1 MKLNN
6 VNEEPSG
13 YGYAQTGKRMRQLNW
28 VLVGV
33 VFALSLSATVHA
45 NDLETIIVGRSQE
58 DRARD
63 QYRHPIETLSFFEVK
78 PGMTVVETLPGRGW
92 YTRILV
98 PYVGSGGRFFGANY
112 SVDLFKRIFGD
123 RWESRRQQ
131 IENWLQT
138 FPGQTAF
145 LANQPPELG
154 AFVIG
159 QAPAELA
166 GQVDRVLFIRSLHH
180 LNRFDSRLLDE
191 AAAEAYV
198 LLKPGGIVGVVQ
210 HRAPESNDSEW
221 ANGSQGYLKKSRVV
235 DAFESA
241 GFFLEA
247 TSELNSNPLD
257 VPTENDR
264 VWRLPPTLRAEGKA
278 REVSLAIGESDRM
291 TLKFA
296 KPK

>member
-1 MKLNN
+1 
-6 VNEEPSG
+6 
-13 YGYAQTGKRMRQLNW
+13 MRQLSW

-33 VFALSLSATVHA
+33 VFSLSLGATVHA
-45 NDLETIIVGRSQE
+45 NDLETIIAGRSEE

-63 QYRHPIETLSFFEVK
+63 QYRHPIATLSLFEVE
-78 PGMTVVETLPGRGW
+78 PGMTVVETLPGSGW

-98 PYVGSGGRFFGANY
+98 PYVGSVGRFFGANY
-112 SVDLFKRIFGD
+112 SVDLFKRMFGD

-138 FPGQTAF
+138 FPGRTVF

-154 AFVIG
+154 AFIIG

-198 LLKPGGIVGVVQ
+198 LLKRGGIVGVVQ
-210 HRAPESNDSEW
+210 HRAPDSNSQEW
-221 ANGSQGYLKKSRVV
+221 SNGDNGYLRQTRVIE
-235 DAFESA
+235 AFEAA
-241 GFFLEA
+241 GFSLEA
-247 TSELNSNPLD
+247 TTELNSNGLD

-264 VWRLPPTLRAEGKA
+264 VWRLPPSLRAEGEA
-278 REVSLAIGESDRM
+278 RKVSLAIGESDRM

>member
-1 MKLNN
+1 
-6 VNEEPSG
+6 
-13 YGYAQTGKRMRQLNW
+13 MRQLNW
-28 VLVGV
+28 FLVGV
-33 VFALSLSATVHA
+33 VFSLSLGATVHA
-45 NDLETIIVGRSQE
+45 NDLETIIAGRSGE

-63 QYRHPIETLSFFEVK
+63 QYRNPIETLSFFEVE
-78 PGMTVVETLPGRGW
+78 PGMTVVETLPGSGW

-98 PYVGSGGRFFGANY
+98 PYIGSGGRFFGANY
-112 SVDLFKRIFGD
+112 SVDLFKRVAGD
-123 RWESRRQQ
+123 RWESWREWV
-131 IENWLQT
+131 ENWLQT
-138 FPGQTAF
+138 FPGQTAS
-145 LANQPPELG
+145 LSSHPPELG
-154 AFVIG
+154 AFIIG

-198 LLKPGGIVGVVQ
+198 FLKRGGIVGVVQ
-210 HRAPESNDSEW
+210 HRAPDSNSQEW
-221 ANGSQGYLKKSRVV
+221 SNGDNGYLRQTRVIEV
-235 DAFESA
+235 FEAA
-241 GFFLEA
+241 GFSLAA

-264 VWRLPPTLRAEGKA
+264 VWRLPPTLRAEDEV
-278 REVSLAIGESDRM
+278 REISLAIGESDRM

>member
-1 MKLNN
+1 
-6 VNEEPSG
+6 
-13 YGYAQTGKRMRQLNW
+13 MRQLNW

-33 VFALSLSATVHA
+33 VFSLSLGATVHA
-45 NDLETIIVGRSQE
+45 NDLETIIAGRSEE

-63 QYRHPIETLSFFEVK
+63 QYRHPIATLSFFEVE
-78 PGMTVVETLPGRGW
+78 PGMTVVETLPGSGW

-98 PYVGSGGRFFGANY
+98 PYVASVGRFFGANY

-138 FPGQTAF
+138 FPGRTVF

-154 AFVIG
+154 AFIIG

-180 LNRFDSRLLDE
+180 LNRFESRLLNE

-210 HRAPESNDSEW
+210 HRAPESNDNEW
-221 ANGSQGYLKKSRVV
+221 ANGSQGYLKQSRVV
-235 DAFESA
+235 DAFEAA
-241 GFFLEA
+241 GFSLEA

-264 VWRLPPTLRAEGKA
+264 VWRLPPTLRAEGEA
-278 REVSLAIGESDRM
+278 RKVSLAIGESDRM

>member
-1 MKLNN
+1 
-6 VNEEPSG
+6 
-13 YGYAQTGKRMRQLNW
+13 MRQLNW
-28 VLVGV
+28 FLVGV
-33 VFALSLSATVHA
+33 VFSLSLGATVYA
-45 NDLETIIVGRSQE
+45 NDLETIIAGRSEE

-63 QYRHPIETLSFFEVK
+63 QYRHPIATLSFFEVE
-78 PGMTVVETLPGRGW
+78 PGMTVVETLPGSGW

-138 FPGQTAF
+138 FPGRTVF

-154 AFVIG
+154 AFIIG

-198 LLKPGGIVGVVQ
+198 LLKRGGIVGVVQ
-210 HRAPESNDSEW
+210 HRAPDSNSQEW
-221 ANGSQGYLKKSRVV
+221 SNGDNGYLRQTRVIE
-235 DAFESA
+235 AFEAA
-241 GFFLEA
+241 GFSLEA
-247 TSELNSNPLD
+247 TTELNSNALD

-264 VWRLPPTLRAEGKA
+264 VWRLPPSLRAEGEA
-278 REVSLAIGESDRM
+278 RKVSLAIGESDRM